1 MQLKSGRTSERQLKS
16 GRTSERVGRV
26 AAWGIGPE
34 HRAAVDSALL
44 DAVLRSAPTLAG
56 PAARVLS
63 GGKRLRPAVTI
74 AAAGRHDGDP
84 MGMVGLSG
92 AAGTVG
98 LSAPAGA
105 GGLSGPAAGGLSGPA
120 GAGGLTPNVLA
131 GATAVELLHWATLVH
146 DDVIDGARSRH
157 GQPTV
162 NAREGVGQAI
172 VTGDLLIGAAF
183 ELGCRVSTDTVR
195 CLAQTLSDLCVG
207 QTREDSHRFD
217 LGADED
223 DVLAVAS
230 GKTGSLLAAAAR
242 IGGHC
247 VGADAPVLDA
257 LSEFGMAFGI
267 SLQLL
272 DDALDLVSS
281 VELLGKPVGSDFVN
295 GTITL
300 PAVVSLRSS
309 AELRD
314 LVRPGLSADDAGR
327 ALELLRNPDAV
338 RHTLR
343 QARHHAE
350 RACAILTA
358 VADSRFD
365 ALARWPIAYFDDQ
378 LATKVVPS
386 FRPLLEGTRVG
397 RRLAV

>member
-1 MQLKSGRTSERQLKS
+1 MQFTQTG
-16 GRTSERVGRV
+16 
-26 AAWGIGPE
+26 AAAEAIPATWGITAAA
-34 HRAAVDSALL
+34 RTAVDGLLTDAL
-44 DAVLRSAPTLAG
+44 LRSAPTMAG
-56 PAARVLS
+56 PAARVFT

-74 AAAGRHDGDP
+74 AAAGHHDTAP
-84 MGMVGLSG
+84 I
-92 AAGTVG
+92 AAST
-98 LSAPAGA
+98 LD
-105 GGLSGPAAGGLSGPA
+105 
-120 GAGGLTPNVLA
+120 
-131 GATAVELLHWATLVH
+131 GATAIELLHWATLVH
-146 DDVIDGARSRH
+146 DDVIDGASSRH

-162 NAREGVGQAI
+162 NAREGLGHAI

-183 ELGCRVSTDTVR
+183 ELGCRVGTDTVR
-195 CLAQTLSDLCVG
+195 CLAQTLADLCVG

-217 LGADED
+217 LGVDED

-247 VGADAPVLDA
+247 AEVDEAVLDA

-272 DDALDLVSS
+272 DDVLDLVSS
-281 VELLGKPVGSDFVN
+281 DELLGKPVGSDFVN

-300 PAVVSLRSS
+300 PAVVALRSNS
-309 AELRD
+309 ELQE
-314 LVRPGLSADDAGR
+314 LVRPGLAADDADR
-327 ALELLRNPDAV
+327 ALELLRNPEAV

-350 RACAILTA
+350 RAGAILTA
-358 VADSRFD
+358 VADPGLVP
-365 ALARWPIAYFDDQ
+365 LARWPVAYLEDQ
-378 LATKVVPS
+378 LATKVMPS
-386 FRPLLEGTRVG
+386 WRPLLDGSRVG

>member
-1 MQLKSGRTSERQLKS
+1 MQLIN

-26 AAWGIGPE
+26 PAWGIDPE
-34 HRAAVDSALL
+34 HRVAVDSALV
-44 DAVLRSAPTLAG
+44 DAVLRLAPTLAG

-74 AAAGRHDGDP
+74 AAAGRRDGDP
-84 MGMVGLSG
+84 VG
-92 AAGTVG
+92 T
-98 LSAPAGA
+98 
-105 GGLSGPAAGGLSGPA
+105 GGLGS
-120 GAGGLTPNVLA
+120 NVLA

-162 NAREGVGQAI
+162 NAREGLGQAI

-183 ELGCRVSTDTVR
+183 ELGCRVGTDTVQ
-195 CLAQTLSDLCVG
+195 CLARTLSDLCVG

-217 LGADED
+217 AGVDED

-247 VGADAPVLDA
+247 ADVDPLVLDA

-272 DDALDLVSS
+272 DDVLDLVSS
-281 VELLGKPVGSDFVN
+281 VELLGKPVGSDFLN

-300 PAVVSLRSS
+300 PAVISLRSHP
-309 AELRD
+309 ELQD
-314 LVRPGLSADDAGR
+314 LVRPGLSADDAER
-327 ALELLRNPDAV
+327 ALELLRSPEAIG
-338 RHTLR
+338 HTLH

-350 RACAILTA
+350 RAGAILTA
-358 VADSRFD
+358 TADPRFD
-365 ALARWPIAYFDDQ
+365 ALARWPVAYFDDQ
-378 LATKVVPS
+378 LTTKVVPS
-386 FRPLLEGTRVG
+386 FRPLLEGARVG

>member
-1 MQLKSGRTSERQLKS
+1 MQLKSGRTSD
-16 GRTSERVGRV
+16 RVRRV
-26 AAWGIGPE
+26 SAWGIDTE

-84 MGMVGLSG
+84 V
-92 AAGTVG
+92 GTVG
-98 LSAPAGA
+98 LSGPTGT
-105 GGLSGPAAGGLSGPA
+105 GGLRPD
-120 GAGGLTPNVLA
+120 VLA

-162 NAREGVGQAI
+162 NAREGLGQAI

-183 ELGCRVSTDTVR
+183 ELGCRVGTDTVR

-247 VGADAPVLDA
+247 VGVDAAVLDA

-314 LVRPGLSADDAGR
+314 LVRPGLSVEDAER
-327 ALELLRNPDAV
+327 ALELLRNPEAV

-343 QARHHAE
+343 QARHQAE

-358 VADSRFD
+358 VADPRFV

-386 FRPLLEGTRVG
+386 FRPLLEGARVR

>member
-1 MQLKSGRTSERQLKS
+1 MQLKNGRITDR
-16 GRTSERVGRV
+16 RTRAPG
-26 AAWGIGPE
+26 WGITAA
-34 HRAAVDSALL
+34 HRSAVDSALV

-56 PAARVLS
+56 PAARVSS

-74 AAAGRHDGDP
+74 AAAGRDRAH
-84 MGMVGLSG
+84 
-92 AAGTVG
+92 TI
-98 LSAPAGA
+98 APD
-105 GGLSGPAAGGLSGPA
+105 
-120 GAGGLTPNVLA
+120 VLA

-146 DDVIDGARSRH
+146 DDVIDGAHSRH
-157 GQPTV
+157 GQPTL

-183 ELGCRVSTDTVR
+183 ELGCRVGTDTVR
-195 CLAQTLSDLCVG
+195 CLAQTLADLCVG

-217 LGADED
+217 PSVNED

-247 VGADAPVLDA
+247 VAADAPLLDA

-272 DDALDLVSS
+272 DDVLDLVSS
-281 VELLGKPVGSDFVN
+281 DDLLGKPVGSDFVN

-309 AELRD
+309 PELQD
-314 LVRPGLSADDAGR
+314 LVRPGLPADDADR
-327 ALELLRNPDAV
+327 ALELLRNPEAV
-338 RHTLR
+338 RHTLH

-350 RACAILTA
+350 RAGAILAA
-358 VADSRFD
+358 VADPRLD
-365 ALARWPIAYFDDQ
+365 PLARWPVAYLDDQ
-378 LATKVVPS
+378 LATKVIPS
-386 FRPLLEGTRVG
+386 WRPLFTPV
-397 RRLAV
+397 LAQRS

>member
-1 MQLKSGRTSERQLKS
+1 MQLQHAPVQTRSGRATGWGMTAEV
-16 GRTSERVGRV
+16 RT
-26 AAWGIGPE
+26 
-34 HRAAVDSALL
+34 AVDSALV

-56 PAARVLS
+56 PAARVS
-63 GGKRLRPAVTI
+63 GGGKRLRPAVTI
-74 AAAGRHDGDP
+74 AAGARDVDGAT
-84 MGMVGLSG
+84 S
-92 AAGTVG
+92 TV
-98 LSAPAGA
+98 LAP
-105 GGLSGPAAGGLSGPA
+105 S
-120 GAGGLTPNVLA
+120 VLA

-146 DDVIDGARSRH
+146 DDVIDGARSRR

-183 ELGCRVSTDTVR
+183 ELGCRVGTDTVQ
-195 CLAQTLSDLCVG
+195 CLAQTLADLCVG

-217 LGADED
+217 LGVDED

-247 VGADAPVLDA
+247 AQADVAVLDA

-272 DDALDLVSS
+272 DDVLDLVSS
-281 VELLGKPVGSDFVN
+281 DELLGKPVGSDFVN

-300 PAVVSLRSS
+300 PAVVSLRSNP
-309 AELRD
+309 ELQE
-314 LVRPGLSADDAGR
+314 LVRPGLAPDDADR
-327 ALELLRNPDAV
+327 ALELLRNPEAV

-343 QARHHAE
+343 QARHHAQ
-350 RACAILTA
+350 RAGAILTA
-358 VADSRFD
+358 VADPSLA
-365 ALARWPIAYFDDQ
+365 ALAGWPVAYLDDQ

-386 FRPLLEGTRVG
+386 WRPLLDGGRLG